1 MQLNQKTNSMKAK
14 VTIGIILLSVMMFSA
29 CNTLKVVVDY
39 DKSVDFSKFT
49 TFEYYGWA
57 EESDEIL
64 NPFNKKRIESAFGK
78 EFSKR
83 GMKLVEEGGDLIV
96 TLYIVTK
103 EKTSYSATSTSMG
116 MYGGGYG
123 GYYGYGPRYGW
134 GPGHGMGTSY
144 TSYNEYDYTVGTLII
159 DIYDAKKEQL
169 IWESIGSRTLN
180 QDQTS
185 EAKEQSIKK
194 TANNMMSKYPVKPLK
209 NK

>member
-1 MQLNQKTNSMKAK
+1 MKAK

-144 TSYNEYDYTVGTLII
+144 TSYNEYDYIVGTLII

>member
-1 MQLNQKTNSMKAK
+1 MKAK